1 MPLYDYKCDSCG
13 KEWEEYAAVVD
24 KDVIKCSSC
33 MGQAHTLITIN
44 SIPNVFME
52 QYDEGLEA
60 MVTGPGHRQTLMKE
74 RGYEEI

>member
-1 MPLYDYKCDSCG
+1 MPLYDYECDRCG
-13 KEWEEYAAVVD
+13 KEWEEYVTLVD
-24 KDVIKCSSC
+24 KDTVRCSSC
-33 MGQAHTLITIN
+33 MGSAHTLITIN
-44 SIPNVFME
+44 SRPNVFME